1 MKKKMLLLF
10 LAIIAMGLTAM
21 AAHKYYV
28 AVFHF
33 ELVPEKKVIRITSRA
48 FIDDIEVALSK
59 KFNKKFYLSSSREL
73 PDADKYIQMYFLEN
87 MKVEINGKTQA
98 VKYLGRETEDDI
110 LVCYYTMPADVKVRT
125 IKVRNTTLFESLPDQ
140 QNYIHTN
147 INRNKKSLLLTNEE
161 QEGTLEF

>member
-10 LAIIAMGLTAM
+10 LAVLAIGLTAM

-48 FIDDIEVALSK
+48 FIDDIEAALSK
-59 KFNKKFYLSSSREL
+59 KYNKKFYLSSSREL
-73 PDADKYIQMYFLEN
+73 PDANKYIQMYFLEN
-87 MKVEINGKTQA
+87 MHIEINGKAQA
-98 VKYLGRETEDDI
+98 IKYLGRETEDDI
-110 LVCYYTMPADVKVRT
+110 LICYYTMPAATQIKT
-125 IKVRNTTLFESLPDQ
+125 IKVRNTTLFESFPDQ

-147 INRNKKSLLLTNEE
+147 INRNKKSLLLTNDE